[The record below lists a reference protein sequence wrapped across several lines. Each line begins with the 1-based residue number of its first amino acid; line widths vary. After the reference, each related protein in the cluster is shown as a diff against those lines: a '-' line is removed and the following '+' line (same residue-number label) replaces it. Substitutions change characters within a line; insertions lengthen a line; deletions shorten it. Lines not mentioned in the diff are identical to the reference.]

1 MIQEDILDDIET
13 ACEYLHNHSD
23 SIVSIKQQ
31 SIIDTK
37 KGEGVRP
44 FLELIRDID
53 SPLSECVIGDRIL
66 GKASALLCCYVK
78 VRGVYALQGTKTAI
92 ATLLIHGIPVQV
104 DTVISHVKNRTG
116 DCLCPFEQML
126 SNVEEPEEAYNILK
140 RKLME

>member
-13 ACEYLHNHSD
+13 ACDYLHNHSD

-31 SIIDTK
+31 SIIDSK

-44 FLELIRDID
+44 FLELIRDAKN
-53 SPLSECVIGDRIL
+53 PLSECVIGDRIL

-92 ATLLIHGIPVQV
+92 ATLLIQGIPAQV

-126 SNVEEPEEAYNILK
+126 SNVEEPEEAYHMLK
-140 RKLME
+140 RKLMV